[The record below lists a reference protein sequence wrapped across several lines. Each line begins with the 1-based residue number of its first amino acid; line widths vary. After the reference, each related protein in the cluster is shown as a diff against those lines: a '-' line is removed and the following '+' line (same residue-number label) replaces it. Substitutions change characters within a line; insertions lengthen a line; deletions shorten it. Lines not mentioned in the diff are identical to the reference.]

1 MAAGS
6 VMAGALPFLP
16 DVPRLVPEA
25 PACNKRAWASLTS
38 LASWSFSGFA

>member
-6 VMAGALPFLP
+6 VMAGALPFSP
-16 DVPRLVPEA
+16 DVPPLVPEA
-25 PACNKRAWASLTS
+25 PDNKRAWASLTS